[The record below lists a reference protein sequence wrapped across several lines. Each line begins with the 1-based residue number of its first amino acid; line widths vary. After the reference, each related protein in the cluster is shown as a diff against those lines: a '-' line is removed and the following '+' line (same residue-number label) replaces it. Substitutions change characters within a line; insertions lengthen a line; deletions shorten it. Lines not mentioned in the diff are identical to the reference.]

1 MGWQRPGVKPLQTEE
16 RSGQTATPRGCKRRS
31 FYAESRR
38 EHGSTDPLSD
48 TLSHQPWERI
58 RSCRVKP
65 PSLRDFVI
73 TALGNKHSS
82 LYQTVSMVLLMCHP
96 KGGAEEEGWAEA
108 AALPK

>member
-1 MGWQRPGVKPLQTEE
+1 MKPLQTEE

-108 AALPK
+108 AALRK